1 MRDRATTADRRR
13 VSLAEKVEFL
23 RRPDTYPEAPASV
36 QAIETHMAWV
46 FLTDTLVYK
55 MRKPVRLPFLDMS
68 SLERRRRCTE
78 DSLRLNRRLAPTVY
92 LDVVPLVLAD
102 DGRLRLGGP
111 GRVVEW
117 LEKMQRL
124 PEEKMLDVAIRQG
137 TVTTGDVERAIRV
150 LARFYRD
157 APPERVSPPAF
168 RHLLRE
174 TIDSSHRA
182 LEAREFALDR
192 QALAALGAT
201 LTGFIDREGALL
213 DQRIADGRIVEGH
226 GDLRP
231 EHVCL
236 MPEPV
241 FIDCLEFS
249 RDLRVVDVADE
260 LGYLAL
266 ECEFAG
272 AGELGPVILRTYE
285 QETGDR
291 IPERL
296 IAFYQ
301 GMRALVRAKLSAWHL
316 PDYPP
321 DTHAAWLEQAGAY
334 LKIAEQ
340 RARRLAPS

>member
-1 MRDRATTADRRR
+1 
-13 VSLAEKVEFL
+13 KVEFL

-157 APPERVSPPAF
+157 APPERV
-168 RHLLRE
+168 
-174 TIDSSHRA
+174 
-182 LEAREFALDR
+182 
-192 QALAALGAT
+192 
-201 LTGFIDREGALL
+201 
-213 DQRIADGRIVEGH
+213 
-226 GDLRP
+226 
-231 EHVCL
+231 
-236 MPEPV
+236 
-241 FIDCLEFS
+241 
-249 RDLRVVDVADE
+249 
-260 LGYLAL
+260 
-266 ECEFAG
+266 
-272 AGELGPVILRTYE
+272 
-285 QETGDR
+285 
-291 IPERL
+291 
-296 IAFYQ
+296 
-301 GMRALVRAKLSAWHL
+301 
-316 PDYPP
+316 
-321 DTHAAWLEQAGAY
+321 
-334 LKIAEQ
+334 
-340 RARRLAPS
+340 